1 MDAGHLLQSGNHAG
15 KSRRQAKK
23 ENRMESLYMNI
34 WDIGESRQ
42 REENRP
48 AEKEGLRNG
57 GFSFFTV
64 FRIFLLTLWRSRDI
78 ITKLTSDSKQFQ
90 KVLQKT
96 SKNLLTERSKNDMIT
111 LVADTAAPQNSI
123 LSDVSEILQKD
134 FKKHLTKPK
143 RCGKIIKSLEE
154 R

>member
-1 MDAGHLLQSGNHAG
+1 
-15 KSRRQAKK
+15 
-23 ENRMESLYMNI
+23 MESLYMNI

-64 FRIFLLTLWRSRDI
+64 FRIFLLTLWQSRDI
-78 ITKLTSDSKQFQ
+78 ITKLTSDSKQFL

-96 SKNLLTERSKNDMIT
+96 SKKLLTERSKNDTIT

-134 FKKHLTKPK
+134 FKKTFDKT
-143 RCGKIIKSLEE
+143 EAMW
-154 R
+154 

>member
-1 MDAGHLLQSGNHAG
+1 
-15 KSRRQAKK
+15 
-23 ENRMESLYMNI
+23 MESLYMNI

-48 AEKEGLRNG
+48 AEKERAPERSL
-57 GFSFFTV
+57 FFLYC
-64 FRIFLLTLWRSRDI
+64 FQIFLLTLWLSRDI
-78 ITKLTSDSKQFQ
+78 ITKLTSDSIQFP

-134 FKKHLTKPK
+134 FKKN
-143 RCGKIIKSLEE
+143 I
-154 R
+154 